1 MKRFDLQG
9 IRGIAILA
17 VLLFHYFGETF
28 PNGYIGVDMF
38 FVLSGYLMTMILG
51 SSKSLDSASIQQF
64 YYRRIKRIVPLFMFT
79 IFGATLLVFLLFPPT
94 FISINCDSAFTSMF
108 LYRNLARHSDRNEYF
123 KMLNQADDIF
133 THTWSL
139 CVEMQFYVLAPLLL
153 LVASKCH
160 DYRIL
165 YASTVFIAS
174 LAYHLLA
181 DSDTSFNSVFC
192 RIWQF
197 VAGSFAFNIS
207 EYFKELD
214 VNPKNEFLL
223 LDQDD
228 HDDDDLDIEQAS
240 PKLRGPSLPR
250 LPFQTTLYISLMLL
264 LILSFFPEELPSKI
278 LRIVCTL
285 LTAVIITAGTLV
297 DQNPLN
303 NRHLVYFGDISYALY
318 LVHWPLYVYL
328 KCFYE
333 DNILAYPCAIC
344 ISIILAILISETF
357 EKFYLNLGPSGI
369 AILILPLYVLTI
381 AMIFAQTPFRNTID
395 FFLHYNERLKIGK
408 YLDGDIEN
416 LDFSN
421 ISQEDSQFLMDHW
434 SRNEYPMLIAPH
446 CQPNTTVHGFCE
458 FEESRLNG
466 NLTTFIVG
474 NSYAANLADLIY
486 KSAGNFSA
494 AIQKFSASGCE
505 VLTIHEKRCIR
516 HYREYIKRVASAKPD
531 VLFIIDRH
539 FRLNQPITSP
549 DLILKE
555 ARETLKIY
563 KESVKSKIYLL
574 DSICPPFK
582 PILSKYSQ
590 LLKSGKIVKQE
601 DFEKDP
607 SCIYGHRRLREL
619 LKDCGKCEIIDVNR
633 AIGDRSFDDATKLG
647 YFFDGGHLTPMVK
660 KIILPV
666 FKNISMIV

>member
-1 MKRFDLQG
+1 MKRLDLQG

-17 VLLFHYFGETF
+17 VLLFHYFGDTF

-139 CVEMQFYVLAPLLL
+139 SVEMQFYVHAPLLL

-250 LPFQTTLYISLMLL
+250 LPFQTALYISLILL

-278 LRIVCTL
+278 LRITCTL

-318 LVHWPLYVYL
+318 LVHWPLYVYV
-328 KCFYE
+328 KFT
-333 DNILAYPCAIC
+333 YPDDHRVFTFAVTF
-344 ISIILAILISETF
+344 SIILAILISETY
-357 EKFYLNLGPSGI
+357 ERFYLSLAKPAI
-369 AILILPLYVLTI
+369 AILIISLYASTAFLIINQDAI
-381 AMIFAQTPFRNTID
+381 ADNLNQWRYGEMEAKVREFDNADFETNKFA
-395 FFLHYNERLKIGK
+395 
-408 YLDGDIEN
+408 
-416 LDFSN
+416 N
-421 ISQEDSQFLMDHW
+421 ISVEKAIILMKKWAKD
-434 SRNEYPMLIAPH
+434 EPKMLIL
-446 CQPNTTVHGFCE
+446 PNCFPNRTEHGFCE
-458 FEESRLNG
+458 FQNSTLKG
-466 NLTTFIVG
+466 TLLTYVIG
-474 NSYAANLADLIY
+474 NSYTANIGDLVHDQLISPLSGNITEDRVYQEALKTLRIY
-486 KSAGNFSA
+486 ETMIK
-494 AIQKFSASGCE
+494 
-505 VLTIHEKRCIR
+505 KR
-516 HYREYIKRVASAKPD
+516 
-531 VLFIIDRH
+531 
-539 FRLNQPITSP
+539 
-549 DLILKE
+549 
-555 ARETLKIY
+555 
-563 KESVKSKIYLL
+563 IYLL
-574 DSICPPFK
+574 DSVTIPKSPN
-582 PILSKYSQ
+582 LSKYAERLEAGES
-590 LLKSGKIVKQE
+590 VKQN
-601 DFEKDP
+601 DFVVDMSYKN
-607 SCIYGHRRLREL
+607 GRRRLREL
-619 LKDCGKCEIIDVNR
+619 VKRCLKCELINISPYFYD
-633 AIGDRSFDDATKLG
+633 AHSEKCFDEKTKLG
-647 YFFDGGHLTPMVK
+647 YFFNGGHLTPMAK
-660 KIILPV
+660 Q
-666 FKNISMIV
+666 MIYPEFQRIANDFEY